1 MPNAQLVTVPGVELA
16 KTGTWEISTG
26 TWTVTTEMLHSAV
39 EAAAAGVLRRPPLK
53 LGHDDP
59 RFEFDGEPAVGY
71 IDNLRVTADGQSL
84 IGDYVGV
91 PQWLAD
97 VLASAY
103 PSRSVEGVNEVEA
116 ADGTKYPFVLTAVAL
131 LGVTNP
137 GISTIADIPAMYGI
151 AAKGVALIYP
161 ARTQPTALAVALAA
175 ARRNRRCRVNGSR

>member
-1 MPNAQLVTVPGVELA
+1 VPSAQLVSVPGVELI
-16 KTGTWEISTG
+16 KVGTWDISTG
-26 TWTVTTEMLHSAV
+26 KWDVTTEMLHSAV
-39 EAAAAGVLRRPPLK
+39 EAAANGVLRRPPLK

-59 RFEFDGEPAVGY
+59 RFDGEPAVGY

-116 ADGTKYPFVLTAVAL
+116 ADGTKYPFVLTACAL

-137 GISTIADIPAMYGI
+137 GITSIADLPAHFGV
-151 AAKGVALIYP
+151 AAKAVTATFT
-161 ARTQPTALAVALAA
+161 RTDNAPTAMAVALAA
-175 ARRNRRCRVNGSR
+175 ARRNRRGRVNGSR

>member
-26 TWTVTTEMLHSAV
+26 TWVVSEAMLTSAV
-39 EAAAAGVLRRPPLK
+39 DAAAAGVLRRPPLK

-59 RFEFDGEPAVGY
+59 RFDGEPAVGY
-71 IDNLRVTADGQSL
+71 IDNLRVTADGQAL

-91 PQWLAD
+91 PAWLAD

-103 PSRSVEGVNEVEA
+103 PSRSVEGVNEVVAE
-116 ADGTKYPFVLTAVAL
+116 DGTKYPFVLTAVAL

-151 AAKGVALIYP
+151 AAKGVALTYT
-161 ARTQPTALAVALAA
+161 RTNQPPTAMAVALAA
-175 ARRNRRCRVNGSR
+175 ARRSRRSRVNGSR